1 MSVKAGERYYLPV
14 FINQVDL
21 LAGNAVEILVP
32 QDLVV
37 EGFRTTIQKAI
48 TTGGTLTIKK
58 TVTTALDTQVGANAL
73 QQTIANSATKGTQ
86 QLTTQIDGDASLKLT
101 AGQRVAVVPASFA
114 TAGEIIGHL
123 ICRTISLAP
132 AL

>member
-21 LAGNAVEILVP
+21 LAGNAIEVIVP

-37 EGFRTTIQKAI
+37 EAIRTTIQKTI
-48 TTGGTLTIKK
+48 TTGGTLTLKK

-73 QQTIANSATKGTQ
+73 QQTIANGATKGTQ
-86 QLTTQIDGDASLKLT
+86 QLTSQIDADATLKLT
-101 AGQRVAVVPASFA
+101 AGQRLALIPASFA
-114 TAGEIIGHL
+114 TAGEIIAY
-123 ICRTISLAP
+123 IVCRTISLAP